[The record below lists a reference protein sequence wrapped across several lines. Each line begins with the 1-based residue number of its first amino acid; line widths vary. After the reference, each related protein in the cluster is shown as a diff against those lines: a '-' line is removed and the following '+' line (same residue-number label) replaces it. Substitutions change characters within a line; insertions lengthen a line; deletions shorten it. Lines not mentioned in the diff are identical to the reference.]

1 MSVRD
6 TTNDAANNQEA
17 ASVTDEEARKR
28 FRQLAWGQPDFNFSI
43 LEALMDH
50 LELTK
55 EQQRE
60 IIAEGARKWQQT

>member
-6 TTNDAANNQEA
+6 PTEDQTTETV
-17 ASVTDEEARKR
+17 SDEEARKR
-28 FRQLAWGQPDFNFSI
+28 FRQLAWSQPDFNFSI

-50 LELTK
+50 LGITE

-60 IIAEGARKWQQT
+60 IIAEGARRWQKV